1 MSDVP
6 YGVLLSGGLDS
17 SNFGCKKIC
26 AKNVSNLGML
36 LMLGITIALFLCWFR
51 RFSRFASAQ
60 IMADHIGIHQN
71 HYQEGLDAVKDV
83 IYNLETYD
91 DYH

>member
-1 MSDVP
+1 
-6 YGVLLSGGLDS
+6 
-17 SNFGCKKIC
+17 
-26 AKNVSNLGML
+26 ML

-51 RFSRFASAQ
+51 RFSRFASGTN
-60 IMADHIGIHQN
+60 HGGSYWIHQN